1 MINDNFF
8 QAGNVQKVHE
18 QNEVMRK
25 KLDECKTIEK
35 VLKDSTNQV
44 SAGAMNLS
52 SANECK
58 VVIYITRVCRANC
71 MYSVRVDGSRV
82 VGLIW

>member
-1 MINDNFF
+1 M
-8 QAGNVQKVHE
+8 QKVHE
-18 QNEVMRK
+18 QNELMRK

-44 SAGAMNLS
+44 SACAMNLS

-58 VVIYITRVCRANC
+58 VVLHITSVYKANC